1 MLDVL
6 RPQNLLSLFWERTD
20 GRSLGNSLLMVIAAL
35 LIGSLVAGCGGDTA
49 ATDRGT
55 PGGAGVA
62 NDEDATQVE
71 AYHVRPR
78 SFEDFVEVTGT
89 VEAIHDAT
97 LSAQV
102 GGTVVR
108 LAERGARVAS
118 GGLVAQIDSVDARA
132 AMVQAKA
139 QYELAK
145 DRFQRQEPLYRDSII
160 SALEFQGV
168 RSELTQAKSALIQ
181 ARKRLNNTSIIAPF
195 SGTVEE
201 RFVERG
207 EQISPGQEVA
217 RIVDVRPARIE
228 AGIPERYVGE
238 IEKGTPVEARFQS
251 SAIGTV
257 SGSVSFVGS
266 TLDPDSRTFPIEV
279 TLPNTEGTL
288 KPEMV
293 AQLRLRRSVV
303 DNALV
308 IPRVAV
314 LRDEMGTDV
323 YTVRRFS
330 DSLGV
335 AQNQTVELGSQYGP
349 RAVVSSGLNEDD
361 RVIVVGQNN
370 IAEGDTVNVV
380 QMHDGLPSLDN
391 EVASA
396 GRASAN

>member
-6 RPQNLLSLFWERTD
+6 RSQNLLSTSRERAD
-20 GRSLGNSLLMVIAAL
+20 GGSLANSLLTLTATL
-35 LIGSLVAGCGGDTA
+35 LIGFLAGGCGGDSA
-49 ATDRGT
+49 ATDRGA
-55 PGGAGVA
+55 PGGAGA
-62 NDEDATQVE
+62 ENGEDATRVE

-78 SFEDFVEVTGT
+78 SFEDFVEATGT

-102 GGTVVR
+102 SGTVVR
-108 LAERGARVAS
+108 LADRGTRIAS
-118 GGLVAQIDSVDARA
+118 GGLIAQIDSVDARA
-132 AMVQAKA
+132 AMVRAEA

-168 RSELTQAKSALIQ
+168 RSELTQAKSAFVQ
-181 ARKRLNNTSIIAPF
+181 AKKRLNNTSITAPF

-201 RFVERG
+201 RFVEKG
-207 EQISPGQEVA
+207 EQISPGQDVA

-228 AGIPERYVGE
+228 AGMPERYVGE

-251 SAIGTV
+251 SAVGTV
-257 SGSVSFVGS
+257 SGKVSFVGS
-266 TLDPDSRTFPIEV
+266 TLDPESRTFPIEV
-279 TLPNTEGTL
+279 TMPNTEGTL

-303 DNALV
+303 DSALV

-323 YTVRRFS
+323 YTLRRIS

-335 AQNQTVELGSQYGP
+335 AQNQPVELGPQYGP
-349 RAVVSSGLNEDD
+349 RTVVSSGLKRDD
-361 RVIVVGQNN
+361 SVIVVGQNN

-380 QMHDGLPSLDN
+380 QLHDRLPGLDS
-391 EVASA
+391 EMASA
-396 GRASAN
+396 GSASGN

>member
-1 MLDVL
+1 MFDVL
-6 RPQNLLSLFWERTD
+6 RPQNLLSPPWERTD
-20 GRSLGNSLLMVIAAL
+20 GRSLTNSLLMVTSIL
-35 LIGSLVAGCGGDTA
+35 LVGSLVAGCGGDTA

-55 PGGAGVA
+55 SGRAGPA
-62 NDEDATQVE
+62 NGEDATQVE

-108 LAERGARVAS
+108 LEERGTRIAS

-132 AMVQAKA
+132 SMVQARA

-181 ARKRLNNTSIIAPF
+181 AKKRLNNTSITAPF

-335 AQNQTVELGSQYGP
+335 VQNQPVELGSQYGP

-380 QMHDGLPSLDN
+380 QLHDRLPGLDN
-391 EVASA
+391 EVVSA
-396 GRASAN
+396 GKASAN

>member
-1 MLDVL
+1 MVTAI
-6 RPQNLLSLFWERTD
+6 LL
-20 GRSLGNSLLMVIAAL
+20 V
-35 LIGSLVAGCGGDTA
+35 GSLVAGCGGDTA

-55 PGGAGVA
+55 SGRAGPA
-62 NDEDATQVE
+62 NGEDATQVE

-102 GGTVVR
+102 SGTVVR
-108 LAERGARVAS
+108 LEERGTRIAS
-118 GGLVAQIDSVDARA
+118 GGLIAQIDSVDARA
-132 AMVQAKA
+132 AMEQAKA

-168 RSELTQAKSALIQ
+168 RSEVTQAKSALIQ
-181 ARKRLNNTSIIAPF
+181 TKKRLNNTSITAPF

-251 SAIGTV
+251 SAIGMV

-279 TLPNTEGTL
+279 TLPNTEGML

-293 AQLRLRRSVV
+293 AQLRLRRSIV

-323 YTVRRFS
+323 YTLRRLS

-335 AQNQTVELGSQYGP
+335 AQNQPVKLGPQYGS
-349 RAVVSSGLNEDD
+349 RTVVSSGLNEDD

-370 IAEGDTVNVV
+370 IAQGDTVNVV
-380 QMHDGLPSLDN
+380 QLHDRLPGLDSEMGP
-391 EVASA
+391 AGSA
-396 GRASAN
+396 PAN